1 MTGVDAVPGLIL
13 VGAPRVAYGNIFFP
27 PVNATSQL
35 VIALLSESRGKRD
48 NFSPGHLDKLE
59 EIGFTVE
66 CVFPGQDRGIDW
78 RETL

>member
-13 VGAPRVAYGNIFFP
+13 VGAPRVAYGNVLFP
-27 PVNATSQL
+27 PVNATANL
-35 VIALLSESRGKRD
+35 VIALLSESGGGRD
-48 NFSPGHLDKLE
+48 NFSAGHLDKLE
-59 EIGFTVE
+59 QIGFTVE